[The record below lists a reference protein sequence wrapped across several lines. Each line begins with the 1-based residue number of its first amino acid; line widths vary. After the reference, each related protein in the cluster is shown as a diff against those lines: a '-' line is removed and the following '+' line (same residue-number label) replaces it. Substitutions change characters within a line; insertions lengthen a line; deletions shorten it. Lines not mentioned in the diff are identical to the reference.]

1 MDELIVDVSKFS
13 LVMVIFFILWLAVL
27 RPIMRK
33 TAPRQPVIVQIPH
46 HFKPVLPAPAEND
59 PTLNAPVEVEK
70 SEADQLEDFKQKLQS
85 SKPKKPTISAEML
98 DTAASYDD
106 KVALVRM
113 LVSNDSARVASVLK
127 NMIKNN
133 E

>member
-13 LVMVIFFILWLAVL
+13 LVALIMFILWLAVL

-33 TAPRQPVIVQIPH
+33 AEPRQPVIVQIPH
-46 HFKPVLPAPAEND
+46 RVVPVLPTPAEND
-59 PTLNAPVEVEK
+59 AQEVKEEGEK
-70 SEADQLEDFKQKLQS
+70 TEAEQLEEFKQKLKS

-98 DTAASYDD
+98 DTASSYDD

>member
-1 MDELIVDVSKFS
+1 
-13 LVMVIFFILWLAVL
+13 
-27 RPIMRK
+27 
-33 TAPRQPVIVQIPH
+33 
-46 HFKPVLPAPAEND
+46 
-59 PTLNAPVEVEK
+59 
-70 SEADQLEDFKQKLQS
+70 LQS

>member
-1 MDELIVDVSKFS
+1 MDEMIVDVSKYS
-13 LVMVIFFILWLAVL
+13 LVALILFILWLAVL

-33 TAPRQPVIVQIPH
+33 TAPREPVIVQIPQRLL
-46 HFKPVLPAPAEND
+46 K
-59 PTLNAPVEVEK
+59 APVGNDEASGDLQDPEK
-70 SEADQLEDFKQKLQS
+70 SEAEQLEEFKQKLQS

-113 LVSNDSARVASVLK
+113 LVSSDSARVASVLK
-127 NMIKNN
+127 NMIKND